1 MSAKPDFSTLYFL
14 DPPSEFMKN
23 FVFVLTLIVSC
34 SGYVIGQAANAKAPA
49 KFEAETALAKL
60 ALEAHGGEKLRA
72 MKSLIMRGSVDVT
85 TSAFNQ
91 KIPATFVVIFAKEKY
106 RFEIMNPFQ
115 PIKQVYDGVNTA
127 TTIQG
132 GMTLP
137 PITRLGFPL
146 LPMVGQPGFVITPL
160 SDGRKQ
166 KKGFRMTS
174 PEGYFTDFY
183 MDEKTN
189 QIKGYDSSYDING
202 RVVTTSVLIDKLR
215 VVDGIA
221 VPEKYAQR
229 FDTEQITIYADF
241 KTKEISV
248 NTEIAD
254 DVFSL
259 GK

>member
-1 MSAKPDFSTLYFL
+1 MKKVASAFILIIVAAVWISAQVKAIQPTVSQAPTST
-14 DPPSEFMKN
+14 
-23 FVFVLTLIVSC
+23 
-34 SGYVIGQAANAKAPA
+34 
-49 KFEAETALAKL
+49 KFEAEIALAKL

-72 MKSLIMRGSVDVT
+72 MKTLIMRGSVDVT

-91 KIPATFVVIFAKEKY
+91 AIPATFVVILAKEKY
-106 RFEIMNPFQ
+106 RFEIANPFQ

-160 SDGRKQ
+160 PDGKKKR
-166 KKGFRMTS
+166 KGFRMTS

-183 MDEKTN
+183 LDEKTN
-189 QIKGYDSSYDING
+189 LIRGYDSSYDING
-202 RVVTTSVLIDKLR
+202 RLVTTSVEVEKLR
-215 VVDGIA
+215 IVDGIA
-221 VPEKYAQR
+221 VPEKYSQR

-241 KTKEISV
+241 KTKEILV
-248 NTEIAD
+248 NTPVDD